1 MTEELKL
8 MHRQRT
14 REFSKHGKSVKYLN
28 LTKSFES
35 KLSKASKQFLEKNV
49 DNIMQSKPGQAYRVL
64 KRMGAQP
71 GDNPEDGSFT
81 LPEYV
86 RLGLSAA
93 ESADRLAQTFADI
106 SQEFPP
112 LVIASLP
119 PRTQAI
125 LEQRHI
131 QTVPYISRQN
141 VEVKLSRT
149 KASKGGVP
157 GDLPTRLIKEFA
169 TELSVPVSQIFR
181 AITNT
186 GKWPKRWRVEQGL
199 TIKKTT
205 EPQNEDDCRIISLT
219 PFFSK
224 QYEQFILEWL
234 LFHISDKMDHSQ
246 YGGRRGTSTNHYLID
261 FISFILYNQ
270 DLTEPLAVLAAM
282 VDFKKA
288 FNRQN
293 HLILITLLGDMG
305 VPGWLL
311 NLVVGFLQERE
322 LILSYKG
329 AKSGVKEMPGGGPQ
343 GTVLGMFLFIILIN
357 SAGFKEVD
365 LKLGE
370 NFTRAANA
378 HKIISRMHAKYVDD
392 LTVAEALKL
401 KDVLYV
407 ENEKELKRPLNYHE
421 RTEHKLKD
429 DCSEVEK
436 QLKEL
441 EEYAIT
447 NEMKINQNKTKLM
460 LFNPCKIYDFQPELS
475 IDGVRIEV
483 VKEMK
488 LLGIIISD
496 DLKWHSNT
504 AHITKKAYSRLW
516 VLRRLKKMGA
526 SRQTLVDVFLKQV
539 RSVLEY
545 AAVVWDAGLTKDD
558 IMKIERVQKSACSI
572 ILGANY
578 NSYEEA
584 LNTLQLKPLS
594 ERRRI
599 LAKKFAV
606 KSSKHP
612 IHSNWFIKNPEEQY
626 TRLRKPTYKPVCGRT
641 GRFLKSAIPYLTSL
655 LNEA

>member
-1 MTEELKL
+1 
-8 MHRQRT
+8 
-14 REFSKHGKSVKYLN
+14 
-28 LTKSFES
+28 
-35 KLSKASKQFLEKNV
+35 
-49 DNIMQSKPGQAYRVL
+49 
-64 KRMGAQP
+64 
-71 GDNPEDGSFT
+71 
-81 LPEYV
+81 
-86 RLGLSAA
+86 
-93 ESADRLAQTFADI
+93 
-106 SQEFPP
+106 
-112 LVIASLP
+112 
-119 PRTQAI
+119 
-125 LEQRHI
+125 
-131 QTVPYISRQN
+131 
-141 VEVKLSRT
+141 
-149 KASKGGVP
+149 
-157 GDLPTRLIKEFA
+157 
-169 TELSVPVSQIFR
+169 
-181 AITNT
+181 
-186 GKWPKRWRVEQGL
+186 
-199 TIKKTT
+199 
-205 EPQNEDDCRIISLT
+205 
-219 PFFSK
+219 
-224 QYEQFILEWL
+224 
-234 LFHISDKMDHSQ
+234 MDHSQ
-246 YGGRRGTSTNHYLID
+246 YGGRRGTYTNHYLID

-305 VPGWLL
+305 IPGWLL

-343 GTVLGMFLFIILIN
+343 GTVLGMSLFIILIN

-407 ENEKELKRPLNYHE
+407 ENQKELKIPLNYHE
-421 RTEHKLKD
+421 RTEHMLKD
-429 DCSEVEK
+429 ECSEVEK

-441 EEYAIT
+441 EEYAIS
-447 NEMKINQNKTKLM
+447 NEMKINQNKTQLM

-526 SRQTLVDVFLKQV
+526 SRQTLVDVFLK
-539 RSVLEY
+539 
-545 AAVVWDAGLTKDD
+545 
-558 IMKIERVQKSACSI
+558 
-572 ILGANY
+572 
-578 NSYEEA
+578 
-584 LNTLQLKPLS
+584 
-594 ERRRI
+594 
-599 LAKKFAV
+599 
-606 KSSKHP
+606 
-612 IHSNWFIKNPEEQY
+612 
-626 TRLRKPTYKPVCGRT
+626 
-641 GRFLKSAIPYLTSL
+641 
-655 LNEA
+655 